1 MVAYN
6 FSGKTALVTGGTRG
20 LGHAIARGF
29 ADVGADVWITGT
41 RDEATYET
49 DLASLYYRRVDV
61 ADRAA
66 VDALASEIPRLDVL
80 VNNAGVTM
88 FRGRAGVM
96 EDYRRVIEVNLL
108 GAMNCCEAFHP
119 ALEAARGNVVNLSSI
134 VARLGTR
141 GNPAYGTSKGGIEQL
156 TRSLA
161 VAWAPD
167 GIRVNAIAPG
177 FVKTDMTEMT
187 WDNEA
192 ANEAVIARTP
202 LGRWGAVGDVVGPA
216 LFVASDEA
224 AGFVTGATLVVDG
237 GYSVSA

>member
-1 MVAYN
+1 MVAYD
-6 FSGKTALVTGGTRG
+6 FSGRTVLVTGGTRG

-29 ADVGADVWITGT
+29 AESGAQVWVTGT
-41 RDEATYET
+41 RDAAEYEA
-49 DLASLYYRRVDV
+49 DLTGLRYRRADV
-61 ADRAA
+61 AEKAA
-66 VDALASEIPRLDVL
+66 MVALAAAIPRLDVL

-88 FRGRAGVM
+88 FRGRMGVM

-108 GAMNCCEAFHP
+108 GTMNCCDAFHP
-119 ALEAARGNVVNLSSI
+119 ALTAARGNVVNLSSI
-134 VARLGTR
+134 TARLGTR

-167 GIRVNAIAPG
+167 GIRVNALAPG

-187 WDNEA
+187 WDDEA
-192 ANEAVIARTP
+192 AHEAVIGRTP

-216 LFVASDEA
+216 LFLASRDA